1 MKKNFLFI
9 ILISFIFSQKY
20 NELTFQSTIFSH
32 LYQNSN
38 NNICISP
45 LSLYQSLSFL
55 SNGAVGKTQEE
66 IFQVLIPKIK
76 IDKKTQ
82 LLINVNNQ
90 QIQKYYNSKNGKVKL
105 SNAIALK
112 ERLKKEFE
120 KISKKYDISIINT
133 MTVEAINKWS
143 SEKTNGKITK
153 IIDYISPLTK
163 VIILNS
169 IYFQVN
175 WKYKFDTLKT
185 VKRDF
190 KNSNGE
196 IVKVDTMINEYSKI
210 KYYEDNKIQMIELPY
225 EDNNLS
231 MIILLPK
238 TQKFSS
244 SLDYMKKEKS
254 DITKNIKK
262 LQFKKNIKLYLPKFE
277 FEYGTNLND
286 VLKKMNMKLAFDSAK
301 ADFSKLNY
309 GSKLYVFQ
317 VLQKTFIKI
326 DESGSEASST
336 SLIEMRTNST
346 YIPTKII
353 NMDVNHSFIF
363 MIRDQRIKDINQNDL
378 LLFIGVVNTLK

>member
-262 LQFKKNIKLYLPKFE
+262 LQFKKNIKLFLPKFE

-317 VLQKTFIKI
+317 ILQKSFIKI

>member
-1 MKKNFLFI
+1 MKQKILFI
-9 ILISFIFSQKY
+9 ILISFISSRII

-112 ERLKKEFE
+112 ERLKNEFE

-238 TQKFSS
+238 IQKFSS
-244 SLDYMKKEKS
+244 SLDYMKKVKN
-254 DITKNIKK
+254 DITNNIKK
-262 LQFKKNIKLYLPKFE
+262 LQFKKI
-277 FEYGTNLND
+277 LNYIYQ
-286 VLKKMNMKLAFDSAK
+286 NF
-301 ADFSKLNY
+301 KLNM
-309 GSKLYVFQ
+309 VQF
-317 VLQKTFIKI
+317 
-326 DESGSEASST
+326 
-336 SLIEMRTNST
+336 
-346 YIPTKII
+346 
-353 NMDVNHSFIF
+353 
-363 MIRDQRIKDINQNDL
+363 
-378 LLFIGVVNTLK
+378 

>member
-262 LQFKKNIKLYLPKFE
+262 LQFKKNIKLFLPKFE

>member
-112 ERLKKEFE
+112 ERLKNEFE

-277 FEYGTNLND
+277 FEYGTILND

>member
-112 ERLKKEFE
+112 ERLKNEFE

-244 SLDYMKKEKS
+244 SLDYMKKVKN
-254 DITKNIKK
+254 DITNNIKK
-262 LQFKKNIKLYLPKFE
+262 LQFKKNIKLYLPKFQI
-277 FEYGTNLND
+277 EYGSILND
-286 VLKKMNMKLAFDSAK
+286 VLIKMNMKLAFDNAK
-301 ADFSKLNY
+301 ANFLKLNY

-317 VLQKTFIKI
+317 ILQKSFIKI
-326 DESGSEASST
+326 DESGSEATSS

-346 YIPTKII
+346 SIPTKITD
-353 NMDVNHSFIF
+353 MDVNHSFIF
-363 MIRDQRIKDINQNDL
+363 MIRDQRVKDVNGNDL
-378 LLFIGVVNTLK
+378 LLFIRVFYNLI

>member
-112 ERLKKEFE
+112 ERLKNEFE

-225 EDNNLS
+225 DDNNLS

-378 LLFIGVVNTLK
+378 LLFIGVVNALK

>member
-175 WKYKFDTLKT
+175 WKYKFDSLKT

-346 YIPTKII
+346 SIPTKITD
-353 NMDVNHSFIF
+353 MDVNHSFIF

>member
-1 MKKNFLFI
+1 MKQKILFI
-9 ILISFIFSQKY
+9 ILISFISSRII

-38 NNICISP
+38 TNICISP
-45 LSLYQSLSFL
+45 LSLYQSLSLL

-66 IFQVLIPKIK
+66 IFQILIPKTK
-76 IDKKTQ
+76 LNKNTQ

-90 QIQKYYNSKNGKVKL
+90 QIQKYYNSKNGKVKF

-112 ERLKKEFE
+112 ERLKEEFE
-120 KISKKYDISIINT
+120 KITKKYDVSIIQSL
-133 MTVEAINKWS
+133 TVEEINKWS
-143 SEKTNGKITK
+143 SENTNGKITK

>member
-1 MKKNFLFI
+1 MKKIFFFI

-112 ERLKKEFE
+112 ERLKNEFE

-196 IVKVDTMINEYSKI
+196 IVKVDTMINEY
-210 KYYEDNKIQMIELPY
+210 
-225 EDNNLS
+225 
-231 MIILLPK
+231 
-238 TQKFSS
+238 
-244 SLDYMKKEKS
+244 
-254 DITKNIKK
+254 
-262 LQFKKNIKLYLPKFE
+262 
-277 FEYGTNLND
+277 
-286 VLKKMNMKLAFDSAK
+286 
-301 ADFSKLNY
+301 
-309 GSKLYVFQ
+309 
-317 VLQKTFIKI
+317 
-326 DESGSEASST
+326 
-336 SLIEMRTNST
+336 
-346 YIPTKII
+346 
-353 NMDVNHSFIF
+353 
-363 MIRDQRIKDINQNDL
+363 
-378 LLFIGVVNTLK
+378 